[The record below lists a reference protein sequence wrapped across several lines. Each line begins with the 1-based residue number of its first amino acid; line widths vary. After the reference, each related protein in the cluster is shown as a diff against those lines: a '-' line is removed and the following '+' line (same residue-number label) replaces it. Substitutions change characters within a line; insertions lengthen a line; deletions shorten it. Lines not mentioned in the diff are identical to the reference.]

1 MASIKQSYSPIN
13 SLQKMVDDIPSTDKT
28 KHKKHKEDKKE
39 RMETSPPISNIDPHT
54 SSDFAPNELLTE
66 LGFDVSQSTSSS
78 TRSTTTMQC
87 WMKRRMISTYVF
99 FTTLIWNCSRPSLT
113 WNGSSNAPFPA
124 RVDYSLTETSKMP
137 IWEYSTERFMTF
149 TEN

>member
-39 RMETSPPISNIDPHT
+39 RMETSPPISNIDLHT
-54 SSDFAPNELLTE
+54 SYDFAPNELLTE
-66 LGFDVSQSTSSS
+66 LGCTY
-78 TRSTTTMQC
+78 
-87 WMKRRMISTYVF
+87 RRMISTYVF
-99 FTTLIWNCSRPSLT
+99 FTTVIWNCFMPSLT

-124 RVDYSLTETSKMP
+124 RVDCSRTETSKIL
-137 IWEYSTERFMTF
+137 IWDYSTERFMTF
-149 TEN
+149 TKN